1 MIHKNIINDFFC
13 YFGHV
18 GRWKNPLLSLFLLR
32 EATPPPKKKKKKK
45 NKSDM
50 SKFSFPLEPKFCFSF
65 GHERPIHLQ
74 ATTFWC
80 NCSQR
85 TFSPKRKHLKLK

>member
-1 MIHKNIINDFFC
+1 MIHKNIINDFFLLFWAC
-13 YFGHV
+13 WSLEKSSPFSF
-18 GRWKNPLLSLFLLR
+18 PLKGSN
-32 EATPPPKKKKKKK
+32 PPPKKKKKKL
-45 NKSDM
+45 DM

-85 TFSPKRKHLKLK
+85 TFSPKRKHLKHN